1 MTGPGSFDMTV
12 RAPNPQQAPDTPP
25 KLHTDRDFGRTAKAQ
40 AVQDV
45 FEHPPAPSEPE
56 SASEDPLR
64 ESPPHED
71 YLSSFVKLPVSI
83 NGLGHEVHALVRLLT
98 EQTIGRPWAPFNSAL
113 SNTAGTNLTL
123 QPSATAVCWVLAV
136 NGFAYTRDLGIELTD
151 IMVGTNAPQIV
162 QLVAIPNI
170 ALDAIIYQRLIGTVR
185 TTSAQLS
192 QWFPPQV
199 VLRNG
204 ESLVLV
210 AQASTVSFDFSARY
224 RNLRS

>member
-1 MTGPGSFDMTV
+1 MTGPGSFDMKV
-12 RAPNPQQAPDTPP
+12 RAPNPQQPPDTPP

-45 FEHPPAPSEPE
+45 FEHPPEPSEPE

-71 YLSSFVKLPVSI
+71 YLTSFVKLPVSI
-83 NGLGHEVHALVRLLT
+83 NEMTHELHALTRLIT
-98 EQTIGRPWAPFNSAL
+98 DTSIGRPWAPFNTPL
-113 SNTAGTNLTL
+113 SNAAGTNLTL
-123 QPSATAVCWVLAV
+123 NSGTAVCWVLAL

-162 QLVAIPNI
+162 QIVACPNI
-170 ALDAIIYQRLIGTVR
+170 ALDPGVPTRLIGTVR

-192 QWFPPQV
+192 QWFPPQL

-204 ESLVLV
+204 ESLLLV